1 VRLLKRLLEVIV
13 GKPVMLQEELA
24 EVRMRRYNRTSEWEV
39 VVVRAGVEISYKC
52 RDYDQ
57 AMKWAQVECRSYRSS
72 HIMVEQ
78 VDLSQ
83 GPHQND

>member
-1 VRLLKRLLEVIV
+1 MLEVIV
-13 GKPVMLQEELA
+13 WKTVMLQEELA

-78 VDLSQ
+78 VDPSQ
-83 GPHQND
+83 AARQND